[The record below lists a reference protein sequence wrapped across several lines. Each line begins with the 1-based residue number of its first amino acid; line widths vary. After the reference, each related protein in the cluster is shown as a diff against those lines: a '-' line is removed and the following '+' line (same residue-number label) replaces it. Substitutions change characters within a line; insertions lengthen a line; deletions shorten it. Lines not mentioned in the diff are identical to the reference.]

1 MVNPTPRAAPEVEV
15 EEVETTDEI
24 APELMEAADE
34 LPEEERRDASPALLV
49 MTLSRQGM
57 LSPA

>member
-1 MVNPTPRAAPEVEV
+1 MVNPTLRAAPEVEV
-15 EEVETTDEI
+15 EEVEAMDEI
-24 APELMEAADE
+24 APELMEVADE

-49 MTLSRQGM
+49 MTPSRQGM

>member
-1 MVNPTPRAAPEVEV
+1 MEV
-15 EEVETTDEI
+15 EEVEAMDEI
-24 APELMEAADE
+24 APELMEVADK

-49 MTLSRQGM
+49 ITPSRQGM